1 MKRFTRVLALVLCAV
16 MLLGIVAMIPVQAAE
31 PEATQKTV
39 QIVEQDENG
48 QFYTVDK
55 VVTVAAETAAEVA
68 NETVEETSVVH
79 KRPTKRSEPI
89 TAGTFSHRESGE
101 YPFETFEELKN
112 LAADTYDGY
121 SCFYY
126 TGTDAFLIPESLTLP
141 ENVALY
147 FFGVRLMISSGATL
161 TLSGE
166 AAFGTLDV
174 FGTLNAS
181 GHISLEYGAQI
192 SGVLNATQGG
202 LYSNGSVYISG
213 VANVGYINVYGP
225 ELTITGALNTEGISL
240 ALGTV
245 LTGRENIHLVYEWGK
260 IYREAY
266 VTSQE
271 SLMRLPETLA
281 NLHPSDALQLVFTE
295 SFTITESITIPNRVS
310 AVNFSSAVTVAAGAT
325 LTFECETVHLYAP
338 LTIEG
343 TLVTGPQTWVCVWYD
358 YSGLLKIGA
367 SGSYSFGAPLQVYSD
382 TLSDLALAVPGLDLS
397 EFQIWYNNDEWSKYW
412 DLVPLNG
419 TPDYPVDPVPPA
431 EDLIQLGTPTDLK
444 WGWTEERE
452 WDHENDVPIVNLV
465 EGLPGS
471 ISWKTAEPD
480 QSQAYICVYNSND
493 ELVREYWWSF
503 NPQEQQEYRA
513 IDSFVLN
520 GPESGTYYFTVTSE
534 GDGIQYA
541 NSETAVSGMWTYVKP
556 NAKLDSCSNLRW
568 NGDMYA
574 SWDSIS
580 NTDNLYCYLVRWYYG
595 ATADAEPQ
603 IIGSSWG
610 GTNTDNWTMPEFY
623 IQENGAGY
631 YYFSVRPISSDLTT
645 WCNGDWSELSEAFFA
660 SDDNLTNRL
669 DDILN
674 NGSLSVEE
682 KIEAIQSL
690 DSEELRQAMLL
701 NDRVVD
707 QIAALENQA
716 GGAAGIAV
724 SQDVSAFDASQVSI
738 IGANLNDTVNDGQG
752 VTLVIDRP
760 EQNHVLDALYDS
772 SVAVRFSMDL
782 ANVADTENLQV
793 PVQITMPV
801 PENINPQFL
810 VILHY
815 HANGTVEEIH
825 PYLYTANGRTYA
837 QFVLTSFSD
846 FVITQLATNDG
857 EDDGEYET
865 VGDLN
870 GDGIVTDDDVAL
882 LLWYTLFPNDFE
894 IQGYADF
901 TDDGIVTDD
910 DVAYLLWHTLF
921 PEDFPL
927 GRWTNP
933 HL

>member
-79 KRPTKRSEPI
+79 KRPTKRSEPV
-89 TAGTFSHRESGE
+89 TASTFSHRESGA
-101 YPFETFEELKN
+101 YPFETFEELRA
-112 LAADTYDGY
+112 LAADTYDGHTE
-121 SCFYY
+121 FYY
-126 TGTDAFLIPESLTLP
+126 TGTNAFLIPESLTLP
-141 ENVALY
+141 ENVSLY

-161 TLSGE
+161 TLSGD

-174 FGTLNAS
+174 FGTLNTS

-192 SGVLNATQGG
+192 SGVLNATHG
-202 LYSNGSVYISG
+202 LYSNGSIYISG
-213 VANVGYINVYGP
+213 VANVGWVSVYGP
-225 ELTITGALNTEGISL
+225 ELTITGALNTETIDL

-245 LTGRENIHLVYEWGK
+245 LTGRENIHFTYEWGK
-260 IYREAY
+260 ISREAY

-281 NLHPSDALQLVFTE
+281 NLHPSDVLRLFSTE

-325 LTFECETVHLYAP
+325 LTFECETVHLDAP
-338 LTIEG
+338 LIIEG

-397 EFQIWYNNDEWSKYW
+397 EFEITYFNEEWSKYW
-412 DLVPLNG
+412 DLYPQSV
-419 TPDYPVDPVPPA
+419 TPDYPAPPA

-444 WGWTEERE
+444 WGWTVERE
-452 WDHENDVPIVNLV
+452 WDHENQVPILNLV

-480 QSQAYICVYNSND
+480 QAQACICVYNSNN
-493 ELVREYWWSF
+493 ELVKEYWWGF
-503 NPQEQQEYRA
+503 DPQEQQEYRS
-513 IDSFVLN
+513 IDSFILN
-520 GPESGTYYFTVTSE
+520 GPESGTYYFTVTSQA
-534 GDGIQYA
+534 DYVQYRD
-541 NSETAVSGMWTYVKP
+541 SDTAVSGMWTYVKP

-568 NGDMYA
+568 DSSMYA
-574 SWDSIS
+574 SWDGIS
-580 NTDNLYCYLVRWYYG
+580 NTDNLYCYLVRWYYS

-610 GTNTDNWTMPEFY
+610 GTHTDNWTMPEFY

-645 WCNGDWSELSEAFFA
+645 WCNGDWSELSHGVYR
-660 SDDNLTNRL
+660 SDDDMASRL
-669 DDILN
+669 FDIV
-674 NGSLSVEE
+674 SDQFMTAEE
-682 KIEAIQSL
+682 KIEAVQNM
-690 DSEELRQAMLL
+690 DTEELRQAMLL
-701 NDRVVD
+701 NGRVVD
-707 QIAALENQA
+707 LLEELEWTAA
-716 GGAAGIAV
+716 GGRAGVEV
-724 SQDVSAFDASQVSI
+724 SPEIDAFVAPQVSI

-772 SVAVRFSMDL
+772 SVALRFSMDL